1 MLNEDNEILNDSPK
15 IKIYAKEKIFPLNYI
30 INNKDKICIS
40 LKKSLNNTIN
50 RNNNIIK
57 SISNKKLSSSNNK
70 TIEGSSM
77 KQLYLEYLNTLNKI
91 QNNNAN
97 SINDLLNSYSKIR
110 INTQIEKIANKLYD
124 NSYENE
130 YNTTIKNRPN
140 YFRYVLNEKN
150 INNLKK
156 YIKHNNYPNYEM
168 GNKYVKRKKISKN
181 NLFNLSIKELQKL
194 YYDIDYNKPNKI
206 KLDENKNNISRDKYD
221 YEKYASNKN
230 IFNHP
235 KLYVLDIKKNN
246 ILPKIQNKANEIN
259 IKLNYIQKKNER
271 SKIQEEY
278 MNFMYNTLNK

>member
-1 MLNEDNEILNDSPK
+1 
-15 IKIYAKEKIFPLNYI
+15 
-30 INNKDKICIS
+30 
-40 LKKSLNNTIN
+40 
-50 RNNNIIK
+50 
-57 SISNKKLSSSNNK
+57 
-70 TIEGSSM
+70 M

-130 YNTTIKNRPN
+130 YNITIKNRPN
-140 YFRYVLNEKN
+140 YFSYVLNEKN

-181 NLFNLSIKELQKL
+181 NLYNLSIKELQKL